1 VIITDISKIDKNFAI
16 DTNIDKDDIVYRDA
30 REDCFKLYG
39 LIAPDEKNGNDCY
52 VRVPQDVAK
61 ATNDGTYWNNRFTAG
76 GRLRFRTNSDYIAI
90 HAELNDKEGLMPHMP
105 ATGSKCFDL
114 YEKIDGQEFFVKAF
128 TSLEGIQD
136 QVYDFREKGVMHE
149 ITLNF
154 PLYNGIEK
162 LSIGLQESAVIEEPT
177 PYINDK
183 PVIFYGSSIT
193 QGGCASRPGTCY
205 QGYITRR
212 FNLDYL
218 NLGFSGSSRGDKAM
232 VEYME
237 GLPMSIF
244 VLDYDHNAPNSEHLK
259 KTHHYVYKSIRDTH
273 PVIPIIMI
281 SKPDYHNIFNSL
293 DCNERFEIIKKSYE
307 DAVASGD
314 KNVYL
319 IDGRTFLDG
328 LDGAEGSVDGCHPTD
343 LGFYFMGK
351 KIGDVIGE
359 ILAKEK

>member
-1 VIITDISKIDKNFAI
+1 MDISKIDKNFAV
-16 DTNIDKDDIVYRDA
+16 DTNINKPDIVYRDA

-39 LIAPDEKNGNDCY
+39 LIAPNQENNNDCY

-76 GRLRFRTNSDYIAI
+76 GRLRFKTNSKYIAI
-90 HAELNDKEGLMPHMP
+90 HAELNDPKGLFAHMP
-105 ATGSKCFDL
+105 ASGSKNFDL
-114 YEKIDGQEFFVKAF
+114 YEKIDGKEIFVKAF

-136 QVYDFREKGVMHE
+136 QVYDFVTDGDHE
-149 ITLNF
+149 LTLNF

-162 LSIGLQESAVIEEPT
+162 LSIGLQESAYIEEPT

-183 PVIFYGSSIT
+183 PVVFYGSSIT

-232 VEYME
+232 VEYMA

-244 VLDYDHNAPNSEHLK
+244 VLDYDHNAPSPEHLE
-259 KTHHYVYKSIRDTH
+259 KTHSYVFNTIRKTH
-273 PVIPIIMI
+273 PDIPVIMI
-281 SKPDYHNIFNSL
+281 SRPDYHNILKKDTEKRYN
-293 DCNERFEIIKKSYE
+293 IIK
-307 DAVASGD
+307 DTFDTAVANGD

-319 IDGRTFLDG
+319 IDGRTFLKDFP
-328 LDGAEGSVDGCHPTD
+328 DAEGSVDGCHPTD

-359 ILAKEK
+359 ILSRSNNV